1 MILIIIFLGIYF
13 IQKNE
18 HFAENCD
25 INQWS
30 TTELLH
36 GCSFIENGEYTI
48 KLLWNKDLESKNK
61 SIIINPLNNNTD
73 TLIIYNDKINVNV
86 KTLKKEID
94 GKNNMWSYT
103 IPNEYIEVGKTY
115 LITLNYLD
123 ESEESKKM
131 YASNT
136 IQISVNRQTIIDG
149 NKDNSCRNSTQ
160 LFDSLKNKIFDIYLE

>member
-1 MILIIIFLGIYF
+1 MLLIIIFLGIYL
-13 IQKNE
+13 IKKNE
-18 HFAENCD
+18 HFKDNECS
-25 INQWS
+25 IKQWGS
-30 TTELLH
+30 NELLH

-73 TLIIYNDKINVNV
+73 TLIIYNDKINVDV

-94 GKNNMWSYT
+94 GIKNMWSYT
-103 IPNEYIEVGKTY
+103 IPNDKIEVGKTY

-123 ESEESKKM
+123 ESNKM
-131 YASNT
+131 HASNT
-136 IQISVNRQTIIDG
+136 IQISVNKQTLIDG
-149 NKDNSCRNSTQ
+149 DKDNSCRNSTQ